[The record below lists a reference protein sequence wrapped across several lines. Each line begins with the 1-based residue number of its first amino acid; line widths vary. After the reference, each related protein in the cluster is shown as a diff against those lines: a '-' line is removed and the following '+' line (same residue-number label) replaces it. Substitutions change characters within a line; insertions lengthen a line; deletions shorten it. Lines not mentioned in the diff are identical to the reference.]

1 MMAPRDDGNTGGG
14 GSPASIVVQRR
25 IEWPDTDASGMYHNT
40 AAFRF
45 IEVAETALLDRLG
58 VGPAIYGP
66 HPPVDLQADFPVAL
80 FASRAD
86 EAARAEPTRSNRRAL
101 EALPEG
107 GTALDVGCGGG
118 AASLPLARRASRLIG
133 VDSSAEMLE
142 AFLERAGAA
151 GLDAEAIEGAWPD
164 VAGQTPVADVVVCHH
179 VLYNAPD
186 LTRFARRMTDHARSR
201 VVVEMTLEHP
211 QSNLNRLWLR
221 FHGIVRP
228 TRPTADDAMDVLREA
243 GLQPRREDWNAPR
256 PGGFDTKAEAVAM
269 VRRLLCLPADRD
281 PDVAAA
287 LGDRWGGGRGRGG
300 FPDLAV
306 ATTRWGGRG

>member
-1 MMAPRDDGNTGGG
+1 VA
-14 GSPASIVVQRR
+14 
-25 IEWPDTDASGMYHNT
+25 T
-40 AAFRF
+40 AAARWREALAEWA
-45 IEVAETALLDRLG
+45 IPKEVLE
-58 VGPAIYGP
+58 
-66 HPPVDLQADFPVAL
+66 QAPESPWHFPVAL

-281 PDVAAA
+281 PEVAEA
-287 LGDRWGGGRGRGG
+287 LGEQWEVSRGRLG
-300 FPDLAV
+300 FPDRAV
-306 ATTRWGGRG
+306 ATIWWDGMG